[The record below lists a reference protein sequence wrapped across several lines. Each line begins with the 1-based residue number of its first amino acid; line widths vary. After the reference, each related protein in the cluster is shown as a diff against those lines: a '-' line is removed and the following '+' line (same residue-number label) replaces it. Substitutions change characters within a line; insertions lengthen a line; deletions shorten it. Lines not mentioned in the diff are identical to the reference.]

1 MSTFRVIADR
11 EIRLALRNRS
21 IFITAVIF
29 AIWFP
34 VMSAFGVAAGA
45 GGDAAALAAGIAA
58 IILPN
63 RGIHGLHLLRRRLPP
78 REAGRHHR
86 DAPLHPGLPPPP
98 LGGEGRRG
106 RRAGLPDDP
115 RLGRSDRSRPVSTLT
130 GIPVAAEPLLLLHL
144 AVIVP
149 VWVVASA
156 GLIGAAQLALGMR
169 ENQILGFAFIFGFI
183 FLIGGLQAVVSDGSG
198 ISATA
203 EAVLAVAG
211 VALVA
216 LARFIA
222 GKVTKERIV
231 RTIP

>member
-1 MSTFRVIADR
+1 MSTFSVIAGR
-11 EIRLALRNRS
+11 EMRLAFRNRS
-21 IFITAVIF
+21 VLITGFIF
-29 AIWFP
+29 AVWLP
-34 VMSAFGVAAGA
+34 VMSAFGIAAGA
-45 GGDAAALAAGIAA
+45 GEETVVLAGSIAA
-58 IILPN
+58 IILPVGVFMGYVFCADAFLREKRDGTIETLLCTPVSL
-63 RGIHGLHLLRRRLPP
+63 RGLWEGKA
-78 REAGRHHR
+78 AGVAVPAYLMTLVSAAVTAATVSALT
-86 DAPLHPGLPPPP
+86 DAP
-98 LGGEGRRG
+98 
-106 RRAGLPDDP
+106 
-115 RLGRSDRSRPVSTLT
+115 V
-130 GIPVAAEPLLLLHL
+130 IAEPLLLFHL
-144 AVIVP
+144 AAVVP

-156 GLIGAAQLALGMR
+156 GLIGAAQLVLGMR

>member
-1 MSTFRVIADR
+1 MSTFSVIAGR
-11 EIRLALRNRS
+11 EMRLAFRNRS
-21 IFITAVIF
+21 VLITGFIF
-29 AIWFP
+29 AVWLP
-34 VMSAFGVAAGA
+34 VMSAFGIAAGA
-45 GGDAAALAAGIAA
+45 GGDAAALAGGIAA
-58 IILPN
+58 ITLPVGVFMGYIFCADAFL
-63 RGIHGLHLLRRRLPP
+63 REKRDGTIETLLCTPVSLRRLW
-78 REAGRHHR
+78 EGKAAGV
-86 DAPLHPGLPPPP
+86 AVPAYLMTLVS
-98 LGGEGRRG
+98 
-106 RRAGLPDDP
+106 AAVTVAA
-115 RLGRSDRSRPVSTLT
+115 VSTLT

>member
-1 MSTFRVIADR
+1 MTLVSA
-11 EIRLALRNRS
+11 
-21 IFITAVIF
+21 AVT
-29 AIWFP
+29 
-34 VMSAFGVAAGA
+34 VAA
-45 GGDAAALAAGIAA
+45 
-58 IILPN
+58 
-63 RGIHGLHLLRRRLPP
+63 
-78 REAGRHHR
+78 
-86 DAPLHPGLPPPP
+86 
-98 LGGEGRRG
+98 
-106 RRAGLPDDP
+106 
-115 RLGRSDRSRPVSTLT
+115 VSTLT

-156 GLIGAAQLALGMR
+156 GLIGAAQLVLGMR